1 MSKDNISVSIKLH
14 DTKVDVPIRPA
25 YRLLQD
31 SAKHYPDRTALVATD
46 RKLTYLALNEEAN
59 KVGRTLITAGVKCD
73 SIVAVLA
80 DRNSYAYVMRQGV
93 LKSGGAFLPIDP
105 EYPEDRI
112 HFILEDSNARH
123 LITTEDIISRRK
135 DLFDNIIKDGT
146 DVISVEKALEESDGS
161 NLDIDV
167 PYESLAYVIYTS
179 GSTGKPKGVMITNHN
194 LVNFVYDDEKNA
206 EIHGMVTGCS
216 AVLAIAALTFDFAIM
231 EEFVPIANGMTAVL
245 ATNDEI
251 MNPLLLADLM
261 TNNKVDCMCAT
272 PSYLLNLL
280 DMSEF
285 TDKLDIAI
293 SHVKAIDMGAEAFP
307 PELFTK
313 LKAVSPDIL
322 IMNGYGPTE
331 ATVSCTMQV
340 IESPDDITIGI
351 PNGNVNVVTMDK
363 DGKVQPLGE
372 VGELVIIGDG
382 VGRGYIG
389 RDDLTKEKFIT
400 LDGKRAYKSG
410 DLARIREDGNI
421 EFRGRIDNQ
430 VKLRGL
436 RVELGEIE
444 SKINSF
450 PGVNTS
456 IVVVVKQDTEY
467 LAAYYTASEE
477 IEVEALKEHLSSK
490 LTEYMVPQVFIQLD
504 KMPLTAN
511 GKIDKKKLPSPTMQ
525 EVVIEPAQNQTQQEI
540 LDIAID
546 TLGTDR
552 IGITTDLFAAGM
564 SSISG
569 MKFCALLS
577 AKYNKDLRI
586 ADIADNSTVVDIEK
600 LLDDSD
606 ELINYELRDEYPLS
620 MNQMGIYIETE
631 LNQGTTIYNIPSLY
645 KLDDRVDLDKLS
657 KAIVKAASAH
667 PYLFMILDKAGDRVV
682 VKRRDDYQLEVKC
695 TTCDKVPVEEE
706 LVRPFDLTSNEV
718 LIRAELFDTKDG
730 KYFFLDTHHIVSD
743 GASIDILVEDIDK
756 VYKGEEVSE
765 ETYTGFEYALD
776 EERLRSS
783 DKYNKAKEWYD
794 SIFAGCSGE
803 TMPVTDG
810 NDSEQLG
817 ILKDQLNV
825 KADDIRAFCK
835 KNNLTVNAFFTA
847 AFGMAVKSYSAAEE
861 TIFSTIYNGRS
872 DARLENSVSM
882 LVKTFPV
889 LFNPKQDANIVSVIK
904 DTQSYLLNA
913 MSNDIYSFAEVKNEY
928 GINGDMIFAY
938 QGDIDDIAII
948 GGFKSSYKLL
958 NLSRFRMPI
967 GIDVFLSGDK
977 VIYESEYAPSLYS
990 KYTIQGII
998 NLLDVVSQEFMTK
1011 DKISDISLVSDS
1023 DIEAIK
1029 NVHDT
1034 IVNVPAKPAYR
1045 LMQDS
1050 AEKFPEKIAVSACD
1064 RKLTYK
1070 EFNEEA
1076 NRVGRTLFSK
1086 GVKPDT
1092 IVAVLADRN
1101 SYAYV
1106 MRQGVLKSGG
1116 AFLPIDPEYP
1126 EDRIRFILE
1135 DSKAEFILTTSDIL
1149 ARRKDL
1155 FDALRS
1161 EGIEAIVV
1169 EDALK
1174 NMDSSNPNVDV
1185 PYDSL
1190 AYVIYTSGS
1199 TGKPKGVMLTN
1210 HNLVNF
1216 VYDDEK
1222 NAEIH
1227 GMVNGCSAVLAIAAL
1242 TFDFAIMEEFVP
1254 LANGM
1259 TAVLATGDDI
1269 MNPLQLADVM
1279 TENKVDCMC
1288 ATPSYL
1294 LNLLD
1299 MGEYTNKLNIA
1310 LSHVKAIDM
1319 GAEAFP
1325 PVLYTKL
1332 KEVSPDILIMNG
1344 YGPTEA
1350 TVSCTMQVIDN
1361 PNDIT
1366 IGIPNGN
1373 VNVATMDREGHLQPL
1388 GAMGEMV
1395 IMGDGIGR
1403 GYIGRDDLNK
1413 KNFITLFGKKA
1424 YRSGDLVR
1432 IREDGNIEFHG
1443 RIDNQVKLRGLRV
1456 ELGEIESNINSY
1468 PGIGTS
1474 IVIVVKQDTEYL
1486 AAYYTADEEI
1496 DTEDLKAHLS
1506 SKLTEYMVPQVLIQ
1520 LDKMPLTANGKI
1532 DKKRLPSPTM
1542 TEVVIEPAKNDTQQ
1556 AILDIAI
1563 EALGNDRIGITTDLF
1578 AAGMSSITC
1587 IKFCALLSSKF
1598 DKDVRIADV
1607 FDNKTVIDI
1616 EKLLNDSESA
1626 VDYELVDEYPLSMN
1640 QMGIYIESEMHQG
1653 TTIYNIPSL
1662 YKLDDRVDLDKLQK
1676 AIVKAS
1682 SCHPY
1687 LFMMIEKLDDR
1698 IVVKRRDD
1706 YELEVPCKVCDKVP
1720 SEEELVRPFD
1730 LTSNEVLIRAEL
1742 FDTKDGKYFF
1752 LDTHHIV
1759 SDGASIDIL
1768 VEDIDKVYRGEEVV
1782 GETYTGF
1789 EYALDEERLRSSDKL
1804 SKAKEWYDS
1813 IFAGCSGESA
1823 PVTDGKS
1830 NEHVA
1835 VINSN
1840 MKVKAEDIRTFCE
1853 KNSVTAN
1860 AFFVT
1865 AFGLTMQSY
1874 TASEDGAIFSTI
1886 YNGRS
1891 DSRLENSVSMLVK
1904 TFPVFFNP
1912 KKDSDVISA
1921 IRDCQSYLLNAMTND
1936 IYSFAEVK
1944 NEYGINGDIV
1954 FAYQGDGNDVATI
1967 GGYETTFTMF
1977 DLSYSRAHIG
1987 IDLFLKGD
1995 EVVYEVEYDPSLYS
2009 EYTVKGIMNLIDN
2022 VSQQFISKDKISD
2035 VELVDNNDID
2045 AIIKLHDTKV
2055 DVPSRPAYRLLQ
2067 DSAAKYP
2074 EKVAVVATDRTLT
2087 YSSLNEE
2094 ANRVGRTLAGAGVKC
2109 DSIVAVLA
2117 DRNSY
2122 AYVMR
2127 QGVLKSGGAF
2137 LPIDPEYPEDRIRFV
2152 LEDSKAKY
2160 LITTED
2166 IIDRR
2171 KDLFDSISSDGV
2183 KIISAQKALEE
2194 SDGSNLDV
2202 EVSKDSLAYV
2212 IYTSGSTGKPKGVAL
2227 TNGNLVNFVYDDK
2240 KNAETHRMVSNVRVL
2255 LAIAALTFDVSV
2267 MEECIPIANGMT
2279 VVLATDDEI
2288 MNPKQLEETML
2299 ANKVDGLCA
2308 TPTYVLNLLDM
2319 GKLMDSLST
2328 AISNLKLVDI
2338 GAEAFPPVLYD
2349 KLREVNSDVTIINGY
2364 GPTETTISCTMKEID
2379 NPDDITIGIPNGNV
2393 NVATTDRDGRLQP
2406 LGAMGEMII
2415 IGDGVGHGYIG
2426 RDDLSEK
2433 SFISMFGRSAYRSGD
2448 LVRIREDGDIEFHGR
2463 IDNQVKLRGLRVE
2476 LGEIESNINS
2486 FPGISTS
2493 IVIVVK
2499 QDTEYL
2505 AAYYTA
2511 DEEIDVDALK
2521 KHLSSKLTEYM
2532 VPQAFIQLDKMPLT
2546 ANGKIDK
2553 KKLPSPTMQEMTI
2566 EPAENQTQQDIIDI
2580 AAELL
2585 GTDRIGITTDLFAA
2599 GMSSIT
2605 CIKFCALLSS
2615 RFDKEVRLADVSA
2628 NKTVAEIEMLLNETD
2643 EAISYEARDE
2653 YPLSM
2658 NQMGIYIESEL
2669 HQDTTIYNIP
2679 SLYKLDDRVDLS
2691 KLKDAIVKAVSAH
2704 PYLFMRLEK
2713 VGDKVV
2719 VKRRDDYEL
2728 EVKFTSCD
2736 KVPAEDELVRPYDL
2750 ASNEVLIRAEIYD
2763 TKEGKYFFL
2772 DTHHIVSD
2780 GESIDILIE
2789 DIDKAYK
2796 GEEVSQETYTGFE
2809 YALDEERLRNSDKL
2823 TEAKEWYD
2831 SVFAGCSG
2839 ETMPVTDGKGNEH
2852 VAMLHNHLNVSAE
2865 DVRAFCEKN
2874 NLTANAFFTA
2884 AFGMTMQSYTAS
2896 EDGAIFSTIYNGRND
2911 SKLENS
2917 VTMLVKTFPVYFNP
2931 KNDSSI
2937 VSVIHDAQTYL
2948 LNAMSHDIYSFAEIK
2963 NEYDINGD
2971 VLFAYQ
2977 GDGEDVTTLGGY
2989 EATFT
2994 DFDLSYAKAPI
3005 GFDVSLDGDK
3015 VMYEVEYDP
3024 SMYSEFTMQG
3034 IANLLDVVSLE
3045 FMSKDKISDISLVS
3059 DTDIEAI
3066 KNVHDT
3072 IVNVPAKPAY
3082 RLMQDSAE
3090 KFPEKTAVA
3099 ACDRKLTYKE
3109 FNEEANKVGHSL
3121 ISRGVKPDTIVA
3133 VLADRN
3139 SYAYVM
3145 RQGVL
3150 KSGGAFLPIDPEYPE
3165 DRIRFILEDSKAK
3178 LILTTSDILTRRKDL
3193 FEALG
3198 SEGIEAI
3205 AAQDAL
3211 KNNDSSNP
3219 NVDVPYDSLAYV
3231 IYTSGSTGK
3240 PKGVMLTN
3248 HNLVNFVYDDEKN
3261 AEIHG
3266 MVNGCNAVLA
3276 IAALTSDFA
3285 IMEEFVPL
3293 ANGMTAVLAT
3303 GDDIMNPLQLADV
3316 MTENKVDCMCAT
3328 PSYLINLLDMGEYT
3342 DKLNKAISNVKAI
3355 DMGAEAFPPVL
3366 YTKLK
3371 AVSPDI
3377 LIMNGYGPTEATVSC
3392 TMQVIDNPDDI
3403 TIGIPNGNVNVATM
3417 DREGHLQPLGAMG
3430 EMVIIGDGIGRGY
3443 IGREDLNKKN
3453 FISLFG
3459 RNAYRSGD
3467 LVRIREDGN
3476 IEFHGRIDNQVKLR
3490 GLRVELGEI
3499 ESNINSYPGIGTSIV
3514 IVVKQD
3520 TEYLAAYFTADEK
3533 IDTESLK
3540 EHLSSKLTEYMV
3552 PQVLIQLDKMPLT
3565 ANGKIDKKK
3574 LPKPSMEQEEI
3585 VPPENETQQK
3595 ILDIVASV
3603 LGKDSIGIKTD
3614 LFSAGLSSIGC
3625 IKLCSLLSNEFDKD
3639 IRISDVFDNRT
3650 IVEIE
3655 ALLEETVEEID
3666 LELRDEYPLT
3676 MTQMGIF
3683 VESMRFIGTTV
3694 YNIPFLY
3701 KLSDDIDMDKLK
3713 DAISTAFM
3721 AHPYIYMTIKNVD
3734 DDAVALRNEVHPI
3747 DVKIGDVLPS
3757 TEELIQPFDLL
3768 SGEELYRVSL
3778 YDTSDGKY
3786 LFIDLHHIIADG
3798 ESFDILFE
3806 DINSAYEEEEVI
3818 TEEFSGYEVGLT
3830 EQAFRSSS
3838 RFNKARSFYDG
3849 IFNGVSPVI
3858 LPDEEKNP
3866 DTSREDYSSVISKV
3880 AAKSVKDYCEEKELS
3895 LNAFFTAAFGLAL
3908 KSYTGADKS
3917 LFATIYN
3924 GRSDSRTSR
3933 SVTMLV
3939 KTLPVLL
3946 EAHTNDTVVKYI
3958 TECQNYLINAMA
3970 NDIVSF
3976 SELSSSYGLDSDILF
3991 AYQGEGDDDV
4001 VLGGRKATEV
4011 SVDLDQEKSPFGL
4024 DISIQDDNVIYD
4036 FECDNAK
4043 YGTFTID
4050 RFSELLDAIVDGF
4063 ISKSSMAEV
4072 MNIETVKKLTKE
4084 SVKTSSAK
4092 EEKVSKVGSVSG
4104 EANKVYVDTFVEI
4117 MKKVLGA
4124 SSVGPD
4130 DNFFQ
4135 IGGTSLSAAKVM
4147 MAAMSIDLPVLYKD
4161 IFDHPT
4167 PRELALLVDE
4177 KNELQFGVTED
4188 AASSKG
4194 EPEDADIHEEAE
4206 KALMHNSI
4214 EYVDEITRED
4224 IGNVLLVGAS
4234 GFLGIHILDE
4244 LLESCD
4250 NKIYCL
4256 MHSNGKSSRE
4266 RLKQVYF
4273 YYFDKAYDDEWDN
4286 RVEVIEADITDPDSL
4301 EVVKQYDFKTVIN
4314 CAAIVKHFGDIN
4326 VLKKVNT
4333 DGVINLAKLCL
4344 ATNSRL
4350 IHVSTV
4356 SVGGDSIGDDAK
4368 MRTLYE
4374 WNLDIGQEVESNAYV
4389 YTKYLAEKYLVEAI
4403 KNDGLDAK
4411 IMRVGNLMS
4420 RFSDGEFQ
4428 VNFHTN
4434 NFMNTLKAYVTLGC
4448 FPVEDLDVEDEFSPI
4463 DEVAKAIVTLSGA
4476 DRKFNVFHV
4485 YNSHGVEMGDVIYAL
4500 KDMGYNIDIVKE
4512 AEFTKRLRD
4521 MISDEKKNQYISPL
4535 VNYNLDDDDIRV
4547 ENDSDNSFTVK
4558 ALYRLGFKWS
4568 LTSTDYIETTMDMLS
4583 AFGFFDINPD

>member
-1 MSKDNISVSIKLH
+1 MSKDNYRVSNKLH

-31 SAKHYPDRTALVATD
+31 SAKRYPDRTALVATD
-46 RKLTYLALNEEAN
+46 RKLTYSDLNEEAN
-59 KVGRTLITAGVKCD
+59 KVGRTLVKAGVKCD

-93 LKSGGAFLPIDP
+93 LKSGGAFLPVDP

-112 HFILEDSNARH
+112 RFILEDSNAKY
-123 LITTEDIISRRK
+123 LITTDDIISRRK
-135 DLFDNIIKDGT
+135 DLFDSYLKDGI
-146 DVISVEKALEESDGS
+146 DVISVEKALGESDGS

-280 DMSEF
+280 DMGEY
-285 TDKLDIAI
+285 TDKLNKAI
-293 SHVKAIDMGAEAFP
+293 GNVKAIDMGAEAFP
-307 PELFTK
+307 PELYNK

-340 IESPDDITIGI
+340 IDNPDDITIGI

-363 DGKVQPLGE
+363 DGNVLPLGE
-372 VGELVIIGDG
+372 IGELVIIGDG

-400 LDGKRAYKSG
+400 VDGKKAYKSG

-444 SKINSF
+444 SNINSF
-450 PGVNTS
+450 QGINTS
-456 IVVVVKQDTEY
+456 IVIVVKQDTEY

-525 EVVIEPAQNQTQQEI
+525 EVVIEPAQNQTQQDI
-540 LDIAID
+540 LDIAIEVI
-546 TLGTDR
+546 GNDR
-552 IGITTDLFAAGM
+552 IGVTTDLFTAGM

-569 MKFCALLS
+569 MKFCAILS
-577 AKYNKDLRI
+577 AKYNKDIRI

-600 LLDDSD
+600 LLDDSE

-620 MNQMGIYIETE
+620 MNQMGIYIESE
-631 LNQGTTIYNIPSLY
+631 LHQDTTIYNIPSLY
-645 KLDDRVDLDKLS
+645 KLDDRVDLDKLQ
-657 KAIVKAASAH
+657 KAIVKATSAH
-667 PYLFMILDKAGDRVV
+667 PYLFMRLEKAGDRVV
-682 VKRRDDYQLEVKC
+682 VKRRDDYELEVPC
-695 TTCDKVPVEEE
+695 ISCDKVPSEEE
-706 LVRPFDLTSNEV
+706 LVKPFDLASNEV
-718 LIRAELFDTKDG
+718 LIRAKLFDTKDG

-756 VYKGEEVSE
+756 AYKGEEVSE

-810 NDSEQLG
+810 KSNEHVAVIDSHM
-817 ILKDQLNV
+817 KVN
-825 KADDIRAFCK
+825 ADDIRAFCE
-835 KNNLTVNAFFTA
+835 KNNFTINAFFIA
-847 AFGMAVKSYSAAEE
+847 AFGLTMQSYTAAEDE
-861 TIFSTIYNGRS
+861 AIFSTIYNGRS
-872 DARLENSVSM
+872 DSRLDRSVSM

-889 LFNPKQDANIVSVIK
+889 FFNPEKNSDIVSVIRGA
-904 DTQSYLLNA
+904 QSYLLNA
-913 MSNDIYSFAEVKNEY
+913 MTNDIYSFAEVKNEY
-928 GINGDMIFAY
+928 DIKGDILFAY
-938 QGDIDDIAII
+938 QGDTDDKAIL
-948 GGFKSSYKLL
+948 GGYQASYKVL
-958 NLSRFRMPI
+958 NLTHARAPI
-967 GIDVFLSGDK
+967 GIDVFLNGNK
-977 VIYESEYAPSLYS
+977 VMYELEYDPSLYS
-990 KYTIQGII
+990 EYTIQGII
-998 NLLDVVSQEFMTK
+998 NLLDVISQEFMCKETLR
-1011 DKISDISLVSDS
+1011 DISLVSDE
-1023 DIEAIK
+1023 DVLAIK

-1034 IVNVPAKPAYR
+1034 IVNVPAKSAYR

-1050 AEKFPEKIAVSACD
+1050 AERFPERTAVAACD

-1076 NRVGRTLFSK
+1076 NRVGHTLISK

-1135 DSKAEFILTTSDIL
+1135 DSKAKLILTTSDIL
-1149 ARRKDL
+1149 TRRKDL
-1155 FDALRS
+1155 FDALGS
-1161 EGIEAIVV
+1161 EGIEAIAVQ
-1169 EDALK
+1169 DALT
-1174 NMDSSNPNVDV
+1174 NNESSNPNVDV

-1210 HNLVNF
+1210 NNLVNF

-1259 TAVLATGDDI
+1259 SAVLATNDDI

-1299 MGEYTNKLNIA
+1299 MGEYTDKLNIA

-1332 KEVSPDILIMNG
+1332 KAVSPDILIMNG

-1361 PNDIT
+1361 PDDIT

-1373 VNVATMDREGHLQPL
+1373 VNVATMDREGRLQPL

-1395 IMGDGIGR
+1395 IIGDGIGR

-1486 AAYYTADEEI
+1486 AAYYTADEKI
-1496 DTEDLKAHLS
+1496 DTESLKAHLS

-1532 DKKRLPSPTM
+1532 DKKKLPSPTM
-1542 TEVVIEPAKNDTQQ
+1542 TEAVIEPAQNEMQQ
-1556 AILDIAI
+1556 DILDIAI
-1563 EALGNDRIGITTDLF
+1563 EALGEEKIGITTDLF

-1587 IKFCALLSSKF
+1587 IKFCALLSAKWG
-1598 DKDVRIADV
+1598 KDVRIADI
-1607 FDNKTVIDI
+1607 FDNRTVIDI
-1616 EKLLNDSESA
+1616 EKLLSDNEDTVND
-1626 VDYELVDEYPLSMN
+1626 
-1640 QMGIYIESEMHQG
+1640 
-1653 TTIYNIPSL
+1653 
-1662 YKLDDRVDLDKLQK
+1662 
-1676 AIVKAS
+1676 AIV
-1682 SCHPY
+1682 
-1687 LFMMIEKLDDR
+1687 E
-1698 IVVKRRDD
+1698 
-1706 YELEVPCKVCDKVP
+1706 
-1720 SEEELVRPFD
+1720 
-1730 LTSNEVLIRAEL
+1730 
-1742 FDTKDGKYFF
+1742 
-1752 LDTHHIV
+1752 
-1759 SDGASIDIL
+1759 
-1768 VEDIDKVYRGEEVV
+1768 
-1782 GETYTGF
+1782 
-1789 EYALDEERLRSSDKL
+1789 
-1804 SKAKEWYDS
+1804 
-1813 IFAGCSGESA
+1813 
-1823 PVTDGKS
+1823 
-1830 NEHVA
+1830 
-1835 VINSN
+1835 
-1840 MKVKAEDIRTFCE
+1840 
-1853 KNSVTAN
+1853 
-1860 AFFVT
+1860 
-1865 AFGLTMQSY
+1865 
-1874 TASEDGAIFSTI
+1874 
-1886 YNGRS
+1886 
-1891 DSRLENSVSMLVK
+1891 
-1904 TFPVFFNP
+1904 
-1912 KKDSDVISA
+1912 
-1921 IRDCQSYLLNAMTND
+1921 
-1936 IYSFAEVK
+1936 
-1944 NEYGINGDIV
+1944 
-1954 FAYQGDGNDVATI
+1954 
-1967 GGYETTFTMF
+1967 
-1977 DLSYSRAHIG
+1977 
-1987 IDLFLKGD
+1987 
-1995 EVVYEVEYDPSLYS
+1995 
-2009 EYTVKGIMNLIDN
+2009 
-2022 VSQQFISKDKISD
+2022 
-2035 VELVDNNDID
+2035 
-2045 AIIKLHDTKV
+2045 
-2055 DVPSRPAYRLLQ
+2055 
-2067 DSAAKYP
+2067 
-2074 EKVAVVATDRTLT
+2074 
-2087 YSSLNEE
+2087 
-2094 ANRVGRTLAGAGVKC
+2094 
-2109 DSIVAVLA
+2109 
-2117 DRNSY
+2117 
-2122 AYVMR
+2122 
-2127 QGVLKSGGAF
+2127 
-2137 LPIDPEYPEDRIRFV
+2137 
-2152 LEDSKAKY
+2152 
-2160 LITTED
+2160 
-2166 IIDRR
+2166 
-2171 KDLFDSISSDGV
+2171 
-2183 KIISAQKALEE
+2183 
-2194 SDGSNLDV
+2194 
-2202 EVSKDSLAYV
+2202 
-2212 IYTSGSTGKPKGVAL
+2212 
-2227 TNGNLVNFVYDDK
+2227 
-2240 KNAETHRMVSNVRVL
+2240 
-2255 LAIAALTFDVSV
+2255 
-2267 MEECIPIANGMT
+2267 
-2279 VVLATDDEI
+2279 
-2288 MNPKQLEETML
+2288 
-2299 ANKVDGLCA
+2299 
-2308 TPTYVLNLLDM
+2308 
-2319 GKLMDSLST
+2319 
-2328 AISNLKLVDI
+2328 
-2338 GAEAFPPVLYD
+2338 
-2349 KLREVNSDVTIINGY
+2349 
-2364 GPTETTISCTMKEID
+2364 
-2379 NPDDITIGIPNGNV
+2379 
-2393 NVATTDRDGRLQP
+2393 
-2406 LGAMGEMII
+2406 
-2415 IGDGVGHGYIG
+2415 
-2426 RDDLSEK
+2426 
-2433 SFISMFGRSAYRSGD
+2433 
-2448 LVRIREDGDIEFHGR
+2448 
-2463 IDNQVKLRGLRVE
+2463 
-2476 LGEIESNINS
+2476 
-2486 FPGISTS
+2486 
-2493 IVIVVK
+2493 
-2499 QDTEYL
+2499 
-2505 AAYYTA
+2505 
-2511 DEEIDVDALK
+2511 
-2521 KHLSSKLTEYM
+2521 
-2532 VPQAFIQLDKMPLT
+2532 
-2546 ANGKIDK
+2546 
-2553 KKLPSPTMQEMTI
+2553 
-2566 EPAENQTQQDIIDI
+2566 
-2580 AAELL
+2580 
-2585 GTDRIGITTDLFAA
+2585 
-2599 GMSSIT
+2599 
-2605 CIKFCALLSS
+2605 
-2615 RFDKEVRLADVSA
+2615 
-2628 NKTVAEIEMLLNETD
+2628 
-2643 EAISYEARDE
+2643 E

-2679 SLYKLDDRVDLS
+2679 SLYKLDDRVDLG
-2691 KLKDAIVKAVSAH
+2691 KLKEAVIKATSAH
-2704 PYLFMRLEK
+2704 PYLFMMLEK

-2719 VKRRDDYEL
+2719 VKRRDSYEL
-2728 EVKFTSCD
+2728 EVKCETCD
-2736 KVPAEDELVRPYDL
+2736 KVPEEDELVRPYDL
-2750 ASNEVLIRAEIYD
+2750 ASKEVLIRAEIYD

-2796 GEEVSQETYTGFE
+2796 GEEVSEETYTGFE
-2809 YALDEERLRNSDKL
+2809 YALDEERLRSSDKL
-2823 TEAKEWYD
+2823 NKAKEWYD

-2839 ETMPVTDGKGNEH
+2839 ETMPVADGKGDKH
-2852 VAMLHNHLNVSAE
+2852 VAMLHSHLKVSAE

-2874 NLTANAFFTA
+2874 HLTANAFFTA

-2937 VSVIHDAQTYL
+2937 VSVIHDTQTYL
-2948 LNAMSHDIYSFAEIK
+2948 LSAMSHDIYSFAEIK

-3034 IANLLDVVSLE
+3034 IANLLDVVSQE

-3059 DTDIEAI
+3059 DYDIEAI

-3090 KFPEKTAVA
+3090 RFSERTAVA

-3121 ISRGVKPDTIVA
+3121 ISKGVKPDTIVA

-3193 FEALG
+3193 FDALG
-3198 SEGIEAI
+3198 SEGIEVVAVE
-3205 AAQDAL
+3205 DAL
-3211 KNNDSSNP
+3211 QNKDSSNP
-3219 NVDVPYDSLAYV
+3219 NVDVPYDALAYV

-3266 MVNGCNAVLA
+3266 MVNGTSAVLA
-3276 IAALTSDFA
+3276 IAALTFDFA

-3293 ANGMTAVLAT
+3293 ANGMCAVLAT
-3303 GDDIMNPLQLADV
+3303 NDDIMNPLQLADV

-3417 DREGHLQPLGAMG
+3417 DRDGRLQPLGAMG
-3430 EMVIIGDGIGRGY
+3430 EMIIIGDGIGRGY

-3701 KLSDDIDMDKLK
+3701 KLSDDIDMGKLK

-3757 TEELIQPFDLL
+3757 VEELIQPFDLL

-3798 ESFDILFE
+3798 ESFDILLE
-3806 DINSAYEEEEVI
+3806 DINRAYEGEEIES
-3818 TEEFSGYEVGLT
+3818 EEFSGYEVGLT
-3830 EQAFRSSS
+3830 EQAFRASS
-3838 RFNKARSFYDG
+3838 RFNKAKSFYDG
-3849 IFNGVSPVI
+3849 IFNNVDPVI

-3880 AAKSVKDYCEEKELS
+3880 AAKKVKDYCEENGLS
-3895 LNAFFTAAFGLAL
+3895 YNAFFTAAFGMTL
-3908 KSYTGADKS
+3908 KSYTGTDKA

-4001 VLGGRKATEV
+4001 VLGGMKATEV

-4024 DISIQDDNVIYD
+4024 DISIQGDDIEYD
-4036 FECDNAK
+4036 FECDGSK

-4063 ISKSSMAEV
+4063 ISKNSMAEV
-4072 MNIETVKKLTKE
+4072 MNIEAFKKLTKE

-4092 EEKVSKVGSVSG
+4092 EEKAGKESHVSG
-4104 EANKVYVDTFVEI
+4104 EANKAYVDTFVEI
-4117 MKKVLGA
+4117 FKKVLGS

-4130 DNFFQ
+4130 DNFFE

-4147 MAAMSIDLPVLYKD
+4147 MAAMSQDLPVLYKD

-4167 PRELALLVDE
+4167 PRELAILVDE
-4177 KNELQFGVTED
+4177 KNEIQFGAATD
-4188 AASSKG
+4188 ASISDTTD
-4194 EPEDADIHEEAE
+4194 EPETQVESE
-4206 KALMHNSI
+4206 KVISHNTI

-4244 LLESCD
+4244 LLENGD

-4256 MHSNGKSSRE
+4256 MHNNGKSSME
-4266 RLKQVYF
+4266 RLKQIYF

-4286 RVEVIEADITDPDSL
+4286 RIEVLEVDISNPDSL
-4301 EVVKQYDFKTVIN
+4301 DVVKEYDFSTVIN
-4314 CAAIVKHFGDIN
+4314 CAAIVKHFGDVN

-4333 DGVINLAKLCL
+4333 DGVINLAQLCL

-4356 SVGGDSIGDDAK
+4356 SVGGDSIGEDAD
-4368 MRTLYE
+4368 RVTLYE
-4374 WNLDIGQEVESNAYV
+4374 SNLDIGQEVESNAYV
-4389 YTKYLAEKYLVEAI
+4389 YTKYLAEKYLVEAME
-4403 KNDGLDAK
+4403 KEGLDAK

-4434 NFMNTLKAYVTLGC
+4434 NFMNTIKAYVALGC
-4448 FPVEDLDVEDEFSPI
+4448 FPVQDLDEVDEFSPI
-4463 DEVAKAIVTLSGA
+4463 DEVAKAIVTLSGTG
-4476 DRKFNVFHV
+4476 KEFNVFHV
-4485 YNSHGVEMGDVIYAL
+4485 YNSHSVEMGDIIYAL
-4500 KDMGYNIDIVKE
+4500 KDMGYDIDIIDE
-4512 AEFTKRLRD
+4512 SEFAKRLRD
-4521 MISDEKKNQYISPL
+4521 MISDEKMNQFISPL